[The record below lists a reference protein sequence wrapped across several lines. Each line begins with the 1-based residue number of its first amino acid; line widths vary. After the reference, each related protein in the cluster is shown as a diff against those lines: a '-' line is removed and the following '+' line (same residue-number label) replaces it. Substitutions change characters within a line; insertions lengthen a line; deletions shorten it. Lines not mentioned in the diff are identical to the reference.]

1 VPYLDDNAER
11 DSWRAPRG
19 RPADPGRLWQ
29 SVKWDWHWI
38 PIAGVIWGVL
48 GAGVAFGLIE
58 NSYRSTA
65 ALVWE
70 SKSELKPDERTMS
83 AEIASIKGPA
93 ALSRARQ
100 LLELPISLAALG
112 RQVDFQ
118 FEPRSHF
125 VVLNNEGPTPDD
137 AVKLGRVMVRVFL
150 ELQHGFAQQRALT
163 AVAEREKS
171 LADAKQKLD
180 EARKAY
186 GEFRVNIG
194 ETPQTGSGGSNAAL
208 ASLTPEAAELYTKV
222 ERLRAELNRTRAI
235 SSEDPR
241 IPALT
246 AQIAALEAHMAKLPG
261 PRVTGSSS
269 ARDPGTGGTGA
280 KPDKHSAIWRVLA
293 ESSANTRPS
302 GRPGNG
308 ATSDE
313 AKRRAAETADASAA
327 LQKKVSDEEEHVATA
342 ERALARAR
350 AQSTGESADW
360 RVLTPPS
367 KPTRPERATQGLI
380 AVAMPLTGMLVAL
393 LALLLRPLLGGRV
406 YTAREAAYWGRLPV
420 LASTAWPRTREMFF
434 PLVDEL
440 GQQAIGAP
448 GCTLVVGASA
458 AETKLAEELASWL
471 DEGLIGTKRKP
482 DGSPIGGSGPIK
494 PAERVVA
501 VERKEHAGGIY
512 TTGVHAWLGDV
523 DGPALRRAA
532 RVVDR
537 VIVLISSGA
546 LTFSGVAELRTR
558 LGRSSGVALVVLGLN
573 PTLLKL
579 PDQSGEVG
587 RFWRYVRR
595 QSRR

>member
-1 VPYLDDNAER
+1 
-11 DSWRAPRG
+11 
-19 RPADPGRLWQ
+19 
-29 SVKWDWHWI
+29 
-38 PIAGVIWGVL
+38 
-48 GAGVAFGLIE
+48 VAFGLIE
-58 NSYRSTA
+58 NTYRSTA

-70 SKSELKPDERTMS
+70 PKNEPRPDERTIS
-83 AEIASIKGPA
+83 AEIVSTKGPA

-100 LLELPISLAALG
+100 LLELPISLTALG
-112 RQVDFQ
+112 RQVDVQ

-163 AVAEREKS
+163 AVAEREKEV
-171 LADAKQKLD
+171 ADAKQKLD

-186 GEFRVNIG
+186 DEFRVSVG
-194 ETPQTGSGGSNAAL
+194 ETGPTDSAGSNAAL
-208 ASLTPEAAELYTKV
+208 AAMTPEAAELYTKL
-222 ERLRAELNRTRAI
+222 ERMRAELNRSRAI
-235 SSEDPR
+235 SSDDPR

-246 AQIAALEAHMAKLPG
+246 AQIAVLEGEMAKLPG
-261 PRVTGSSS
+261 RARGAGGS
-269 ARDPGTGGTGA
+269 AAPGPAAGESGV
-280 KPDKHSAIWRVLA
+280 KPDKHSAIWRVLS
-293 ESSANTRPS
+293 ESSATTRPN
-302 GRPGNG
+302 GRPGND
-308 ATSDE
+308 AMTEE
-313 AKRRAAETADASAA
+313 AKRRAAETSDASAA
-327 LQKKVSDEEEHVATA
+327 LQKKVKDEEEHVATA
-342 ERALARAR
+342 ERSLARAR
-350 AQSTGESADW
+350 AQNGEAADW

-367 KPTRPERATQGLI
+367 KPTRPERAMQGLV

-458 AETKLAEELASWL
+458 TETKLAEELASWL
-471 DEGLIGTKRKP
+471 DEGLIGSKRKP
-482 DGSPIGGSGPIK
+482 DGSPGGGSGPIK
-494 PAERVVA
+494 PAERAVA
-501 VERKEHAGGIY
+501 VDRKEPAAGIY
-512 TTGVHAWLGDV
+512 ATGVHAWLGDV

-532 RVVDR
+532 RAVDR
-537 VIVLISSGA
+537 VIVLVSSGA

-587 RFWRYVRR
+587 RFWRYIRR
-595 QSRR
+595 QSKR